1 MFIKPTKD
9 LIAILSLSLL
19 IPLVSSSFA
28 TNISNTKSI
37 YGSSLTNIG
46 VRGTAYFDNGTGEF
60 TSHGGYSKLVA
71 KDTLTYK
78 TYVNRTGQSHSK
90 YRAVQT
96 YELSSYNI
104 VIRVSRFET
113 VKLRIPSPGSMR

>member
-1 MFIKPTKD
+1 MFRKPTKG
-9 LIAILSLSLL
+9 LIAILLLSLL
-19 IPLVSSSFA
+19 IPLASSSFA

-60 TSHGGYSKLVA
+60 TSYGGYSKLGA

-90 YRAVQT
+90 YQAVQT

-104 VIRVSRFET
+104 VIRESSFET
-113 VKLRIPSPGSMR
+113 VKLRIPSPGSMK